1 MLSLLS
7 PRGSVRNVVDA
18 TRTTR
23 AENSAR
29 LEWPGSPALNMSLN
43 LRVISLVLIVV
54 GVIVEFATSGSQIG
68 NLIAGVGIA
77 AYVYDFFKRRQRPP
91 L

>member
-1 MLSLLS
+1 MMQQGLQGSENRTGQERSGSL
-7 PRGSVRNVVDA
+7 A
-18 TRTTR
+18 
-23 AENSAR
+23 
-29 LEWPGSPALNMSLN
+29 LN

-54 GVIVEFATSGSQIG
+54 GVIIEFATSGSQIG

-77 AYVYDFFKRRQRPP
+77 GYVYDFFKRRQRPP

>member
-1 MLSLLS
+1 MQQG
-7 PRGSVRNVVDA
+7 PYGP
-18 TRTTR
+18 
-23 AENSAR
+23 ENLAHLQRS
-29 LEWPGSPALNMSLN
+29 GSPTLNLSLN

-54 GVIVEFATSGSQIG
+54 GITIEFATSGSQIG

-77 AYVYDFFKRRQRPP
+77 GYVYDFFKRRQRPP

>member
-1 MLSLLS
+1 MQQGLRRTASLAGRERS
-7 PRGSVRNVVDA
+7 GSLA
-18 TRTTR
+18 
-23 AENSAR
+23 
-29 LEWPGSPALNMSLN
+29 LN

-54 GVIVEFATSGSQIG
+54 GITIEFATSGSQIG

-77 AYVYDFFKRRQRPP
+77 GYVYDFFKRRQRPP

>member
-1 MLSLLS
+1 MQQGLQGSANRTGQERSGSL
-7 PRGSVRNVVDA
+7 A
-18 TRTTR
+18 
-23 AENSAR
+23 
-29 LEWPGSPALNMSLN
+29 LN

-54 GVIVEFATSGSQIG
+54 GVIIEFATSGSQIG

-77 AYVYDFFKRRQRPP
+77 GYVYDFFKRRQRPP

>member
-1 MLSLLS
+1 MMQQGLRGTAKQAGRERSGSL
-7 PRGSVRNVVDA
+7 A
-18 TRTTR
+18 
-23 AENSAR
+23 
-29 LEWPGSPALNMSLN
+29 LN

-77 AYVYDFFKRRQRPP
+77 GYVYDFFKRRQRPP

>member
-18 TRTTR
+18 TRTTW
-23 AENSAR
+23 AENPAR
-29 LEWPGSPALNMSLN
+29 LEWSGSPTLNMNLN

-77 AYVYDFFKRRQRPP
+77 GYVYDFFKRRQRPP

>member
-1 MLSLLS
+1 MMQQGLRGTAKQAGRERSGSL
-7 PRGSVRNVVDA
+7 
-18 TRTTR
+18 T
-23 AENSAR
+23 
-29 LEWPGSPALNMSLN
+29 LN

-77 AYVYDFFKRRQRPP
+77 GYVYDFFKRRQRPP

>member
-1 MLSLLS
+1 MMQQRLQGSANLAGPEQSGSL
-7 PRGSVRNVVDA
+7 
-18 TRTTR
+18 T
-23 AENSAR
+23 
-29 LEWPGSPALNMSLN
+29 LN

-54 GVIVEFATSGSQIG
+54 GVIIEFATSGSQIG

-77 AYVYDFFKRRQRPP
+77 GYVYDFFKRRQRPP

>member
-1 MLSLLS
+1 MMQQGLQGTANLAGRERSGSL
-7 PRGSVRNVVDA
+7 A
-18 TRTTR
+18 
-23 AENSAR
+23 
-29 LEWPGSPALNMSLN
+29 LN

-54 GVIVEFATSGSQIG
+54 GITVEFATSGSQIG

-77 AYVYDFFKRRQRPP
+77 GYVYDFFKRRQRPP